1 MSEGTHKFQSYSDV
15 KQKTSSRNI
24 YKKYLISSALH
35 VALLTAV
42 TEAEV
47 WNTVSIQYNKTTLI
61 LMDLFVTSWHR
72 EHVCCVQMYIE
83 TWVCVCVLL
92 IRQRRGQLFLIRGSI
107 ATVITH
113 GWAALT
119 GLFFYLSKMS
129 WIPGLITSALPTP
142 FHCFI
147 AILLH
152 TDNIK
157 YCRGLAICG
166 ALLTVYNL
174 KECIQCFC
182 GSTASVSKMG
192 NLKQLRHKGK

>member
-1 MSEGTHKFQSYSDV
+1 MTQCSPLFSSVIFVHIGTTIWLNNSKADLQPLLQLHFWSLWSKLTHIHTCLVWTWV
-15 KQKTSSRNI
+15 KELTNFKVTVMWNKKHQVETF
-24 YKKYLISSALH
+24 KKYLISSALH

-119 GLFFYLSKMS
+119 GLFF
-129 WIPGLITSALPTP
+129 
-142 FHCFI
+142 
-147 AILLH
+147 
-152 TDNIK
+152 
-157 YCRGLAICG
+157 ICQRWVG
-166 ALLTVYNL
+166 FQAW
-174 KECIQCFC
+174 
-182 GSTASVSKMG
+182 
-192 NLKQLRHKGK
+192 